1 MLGLTLGLLAAVAAP
16 SPAQGRIAR
25 AQQAIQKNQSYA
37 GAHSQLAMALA
48 QRARE
53 TSDPAYYEEAERALA
68 RALELEPDS
77 ADALKARAWVLLG
90 RHEFARALE
99 VAEALNKRV
108 PDDLTV
114 YATLTDAYVE
124 LGRYAEAEAAAQWML
139 DLRPGNVPGMTRA
152 AYLRELFG
160 DLEGAFELMAEAYGA
175 LPQEESEERAWTLTQ
190 LGQLRLAAGGL
201 DEADALFSQALQLFP
216 AYHYA
221 LGGLAKLRLAQGRHA
236 EAAELQQQRYE
247 AAPHPENL
255 YPLAEALE
263 LAGRHEQA
271 RATFARFEAAA
282 LAESDGADNANH
294 ELVFYLTDHADNP
307 EQALRI
313 ARAELERRQDLH
325 TRHALGWALHASGRP
340 AEARSEL
347 EKALAVG
354 IQDATLL
361 YHAGEV
367 AASLGDRAAARSYF
381 ERSAALKTLG
391 SDRARAALA
400 RLEPGAASR

>member
-1 MLGLTLGLLAAVAAP
+1 MLGLTLGLLAAAAAAT
-16 SPAQGRIAR
+16 PAQAKIAR
-25 AQQAIQKNQSYA
+25 AQQAIEKNASYA
-37 GAHSQLAMALA
+37 EAYSQLAMALA

-53 TSDPAYYEEAERALA
+53 TADPAYYAEADRVLA
-68 RALELEPDS
+68 KALELEPDS
-77 ADALKARAWVLLG
+77 PEALKTRAWVLLG
-90 RHEFARALE
+90 RHEFAEALE
-99 VAEALNKRV
+99 VAEALNRRV

-114 YATLTDAYVE
+114 YGILTDAYVE
-124 LGRYAEAEAAAQWML
+124 LGRYDAAEKSAQWML
-139 DLRPGNVPGMTRA
+139 DLRPGNVPALTRA

-160 DLEGAFELMAEAYGA
+160 DLEGAYELMAEAYGA
-175 LPQEESEERAWTLTQ
+175 MPPDESEERAWTLTQ
-190 LGQLRLAAGGL
+190 LGQLRLAAGRL
-201 DEADALFSQALQLFP
+201 DEADALLAAALQVFP
-216 AYHYA
+216 GYHYA
-221 LGGLAKLRLAQGRHA
+221 LGGLAKLRVAQGRYA

-255 YPLAEALE
+255 YPLGEALE
-263 LAGRHEQA
+263 LAGRHEEA
-271 RATFARFEAAA
+271 RATFSKFETTA

-294 ELVFYLTDHADNP
+294 ELVFYLTDHASQP

-313 ARAELERRQDLH
+313 ARAELGRRQDLH
-325 TRHALGWALHASGRP
+325 TRHALGWALHASGRH
-340 AEARSEL
+340 AEARNEL

-367 AASLGDRAAARSYF
+367 AVSLGDRAAARSYF

-400 RLEPGAASR
+400 RLGPGAAAR